1 MKKMLLSSNESTAPK
16 SAKITEP
23 GAVSTISQTQNPA
36 DEQISYMAAYDFIE
50 KKQFKKAELA
60 LQEFVQHYPQS
71 GYAPNA
77 EYWLGELYL
86 QNKNFASAI
95 AHFENVVNNF
105 PSSNKHAASLYK
117 LGVAL
122 AANGQANDAKQKYF
136 AVIQQYPDSDT
147 AKLAQTQINKL

>member
-1 MKKMLLSSNESTAPK
+1 
-16 SAKITEP
+16 
-23 GAVSTISQTQNPA
+23 
-36 DEQISYMAAYDFIE
+36 
-50 KKQFKKAELA
+50 
-60 LQEFVQHYPQS
+60 
-71 GYAPNA
+71 
-77 EYWLGELYL
+77 LYL